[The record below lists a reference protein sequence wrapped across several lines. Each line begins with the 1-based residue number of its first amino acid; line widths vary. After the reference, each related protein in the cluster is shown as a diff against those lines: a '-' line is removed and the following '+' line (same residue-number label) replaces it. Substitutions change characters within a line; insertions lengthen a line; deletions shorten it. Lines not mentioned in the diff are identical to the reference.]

1 MPTCFIE
8 APQGIRIDAKKRL
21 VEQIS
26 AALQETYR
34 FNDTRIFLREYPLEN
49 VAQDGRLQTEIRP
62 VCFVEG
68 PGWPRI
74 DAKRKLV
81 ERINAALADAY
92 RGMVNTDEILIL
104 INEYPLENAAAAGRL
119 QSENLQL
126 VEALKQ
132 ATG

>member
-21 VEQIS
+21 VEEIS
-26 AALQETYR
+26 AALEETYR

-49 VAQDGRLQTEIRP
+49 VAQDERLQTEIRP

-68 PGWPRI
+68 PGRPRL

-81 ERINAALADAY
+81 ERINTAVADAY
-92 RGMVNTDEILIL
+92 RGIVDVHEILIL
-104 INEYPLENAAAAGRL
+104 INEYPLENAAADGRL
-119 QSENLQL
+119 QSENPQL
-126 VEALKQ
+126 VEALQ
-132 ATG
+132 RATG